1 MGAIMAFF
9 PVGQSSATA
18 SSNIFFDY
26 ISSIR
31 STAYSVSNYCL
42 SWMFRDGLL
51 MPLNG
56 SRQLPEHT
64 KKACQDIVNINVPDP
79 LRPQK
84 QSVLRE
90 FAVKEHDIFPQIGD
104 RKYHLKLREFTSA
117 HSGEKTHTCLRVGG
131 NDETLD
137 GANLRIYP
145 LLDAH
150 LAESGKSSSC
160 GLRILQFSFYGH
172 ECHPPGSTGKF
183 EQWKPFDAAEVGQV
197 AFALIK
203 ELQAKNSYKI
213 DSVICNSLGSLI
225 FEGLEGVDPAL
236 VPKEIILDR
245 ALPSVW
251 KAGANLYWPPRAYAT
266 YAGAYIAGWG
276 ADPEKSL
283 VKYFKD
289 LQTHHPA
296 ELKGRRVVLIEVND
310 DRYFSGAGAYD
321 KRFIPALEAT
331 GISAHRKRYE
341 VNEIAFAK
349 ETNHSLAP
357 NYLVN
362 GANKDDSTV
371 FPVNPHE
378 SLSTSI
384 VKNVFLKA

>member
-1 MGAIMAFF
+1 MAM
-9 PVGQSSATA
+9 VHRAGQSSAAA

-26 ISSIR
+26 MSSVR
-31 STAYSVSNYCL
+31 STAYSVSNYFL
-42 SWMFRDGLL
+42 SSTFRDRLL

-56 SRQLPEHT
+56 ARKLPENT
-64 KKACQDIVNINVPDP
+64 KKACRDILDGDVPDP
-79 LRPQK
+79 QRPQK

-90 FAVKEHDIFPQIGD
+90 FAVKWHDISLQIGD
-104 RKYHLKLREFTSA
+104 RKYRLNIREFESEGHA
-117 HSGEKTHTCLRVGG
+117 EKTHTCLRIGG

-145 LLDAH
+145 LLDSYTG
-150 LAESGKSSSC
+150 ESGKSSSRI

-172 ECHPPGSTGKF
+172 ECQPSGSTGY
-183 EQWKPFDAAEVGQV
+183 EPWKPSDALEVGRV
-197 AFALIK
+197 LFELIK
-203 ELQAKNSYKI
+203 DLQKKNSYKI
-213 DSVICNSLGSLI
+213 DSLMCNSLGSLI
-225 FEGLEGVDPAL
+225 FEGLEGIDPAL
-236 VPKEIILDR
+236 LPKEIILDR

-283 VKYFKD
+283 VKYFNH
-289 LQTHHPA
+289 LQAHHQA

-321 KRFIPALEAT
+321 KGFIPALQST
-331 GISAHRKRYE
+331 GIAAHRKCYE

-349 ETNHSLAP
+349 ETNHSLAS
-357 NYLVN
+357 NHLIN
-362 GANKDDSTV
+362 GETKDDNKV
-371 FPVNPHE
+371 FPVDSHE